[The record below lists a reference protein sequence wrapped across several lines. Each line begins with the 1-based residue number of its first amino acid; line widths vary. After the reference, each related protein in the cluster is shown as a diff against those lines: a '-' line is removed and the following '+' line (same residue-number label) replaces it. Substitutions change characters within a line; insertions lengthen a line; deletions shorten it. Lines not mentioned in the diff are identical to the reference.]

1 MAWFLIHYQCYFKK
15 ICFMFYNVI
24 TLNPNQANDFIKK
37 YMQDNIK
44 VIDFSKD
51 DENGIYF
58 VTLRTGKWLKKKI
71 TSWQFRPGI
80 GLCFGEHVVEGTNK
94 GFDFYQ
100 FDSSLIAKANDIVWK
115 YICDWEKIS
124 PV

>member
-1 MAWFLIHYQCYFKK
+1 
-15 ICFMFYNVI
+15 MFYNVT

-44 VIDFSKD
+44 IIDFSKD
-51 DENGIYF
+51 DEDGIYF
-58 VTLRTGKWLKKKI
+58 VKLSTGKLINKKI

-80 GLCFGEHVVEGTNK
+80 GLCFGEHVVEGTTK
-94 GFDFYQ
+94 RFDFYQ
-100 FDSSLIAKANDIVWK
+100 FDSSLLTKANDIVWK

>member
-1 MAWFLIHYQCYFKK
+1 
-15 ICFMFYNVI
+15 MFYNVI

-58 VTLRTGKWLKKKI
+58 VTLRTGKWLNKKI

-80 GLCFGEHVVEGTNK
+80 GLCFGEHVVE
-94 GFDFYQ
+94 
-100 FDSSLIAKANDIVWK
+100 
-115 YICDWEKIS
+115 
-124 PV
+124 

>member
-1 MAWFLIHYQCYFKK
+1 
-15 ICFMFYNVI
+15 MFYNVI
-24 TLNPNQANDFIKK
+24 TLNPSQANDFIKK

-44 VIDFSKD
+44 ITDFSKD
-51 DENGIYF
+51 DETGIYF
-58 VTLRTGKWLKKKI
+58 VTLRTGKWLNKKI

-94 GFDFYQ
+94 RFDFYQ